1 VATVRVGV
9 SPSGVAVAGRRA
21 YVANACDADAEC
33 TSFDGTVS
41 VVDTA
46 TNTVVTTVPVGASP
60 LGIAVDPDG
69 TRVYV
74 VNGCGADVTCG
85 FTVGGTIS
93 VLDTASD
100 TVVATIAVGQG
111 PIAFGQFIGPAPP
124 DAPPTTTAPP
134 PAVTTTTTLP
144 CTTVGCL
151 LDAARGGAC
160 AGQTVPSRV
169 SGGFALAARFIEQAA
184 TSPPRRATK
193 LSRRAMK
200 AVRQA
205 RAALKR
211 KHGGVSPSCGAA
223 LEDVADRV
231 MAALRR

>member
-1 VATVRVGV
+1 M
-9 SPSGVAVAGRRA
+9 
-21 YVANACDADAEC
+21 
-33 TSFDGTVS
+33 
-41 VVDTA
+41 
-46 TNTVVTTVPVGASP
+46 
-60 LGIAVDPDG
+60 
-69 TRVYV
+69 
-74 VNGCGADVTCG
+74 
-85 FTVGGTIS
+85 
-93 VLDTASD
+93 
-100 TVVATIAVGQG
+100 
-111 PIAFGQFIGPAPP
+111 
-124 DAPPTTTAPP
+124 
-134 PAVTTTTTLP
+134 TTTTTLP

-169 SGGFALAARFIEQAA
+169 SSGFALAARFIEQAA

-211 KHGGVSPSCGAA
+211 KHDGLSPSCGAA